1 MIALSPKKNCLFTFI
16 KEYLCSILSSNN
28 DFNFI
33 FCSITVVGIL
43 VIYEAFIIQKLSWRN
58 LKWPGWPCFIRL
70 ASVISTGFLLLLLRF
85 LVMGHTLPV
94 FTNFDNPA
102 SYTNFPTKQLTWA
115 YLLAVNAWLLL
126 APAQLLCDWTM
137 GTIPLIQ
144 TLADPRNLGTL
155 VLFVI
160 LAHLVFVAL
169 TKTNKGVSF

>member
-1 MIALSPKKNCLFTFI
+1 
-16 KEYLCSILSSNN
+16 
-28 DFNFI
+28 
-33 FCSITVVGIL
+33 
-43 VIYEAFIIQKLSWRN
+43 
-58 LKWPGWPCFIRL
+58 
-70 ASVISTGFLLLLLRF
+70 
-85 LVMGHTLPV
+85 MGHTLPV